1 MITAADVRIVLSTL
15 PSSDVAASIARTLIE
30 ERLCACV
37 NILPAIRSI
46 YRWQGTV
53 HDEPEVLALI
63 KTTAER
69 YDALAERLRALHP
82 YEVPEILALDVAAGA
97 ASYLA
102 WVGEQV

>member
-1 MITAADVRIVLSTL
+1 MTVAADVRLVLSTL
-15 PSSDVAASIARTLIE
+15 PNPEVAARIARTLVE

-37 NILPAIRSI
+37 NMLPAIRSI
-46 YRWQGTV
+46 YRWQDTV

-63 KTTAER
+63 KTTADR

-102 WVGEQV
+102 WLGEQV

>member
-1 MITAADVRIVLSTL
+1 MTSAADVRLVLSTL
-15 PSSDVAASIARTLIE
+15 PNAEVAASIARTLFE

-69 YDALAERLRALHP
+69 YDALAARLRALHP

>member
-1 MITAADVRIVLSTL
+1 MTTAADVRIVLSTL
-15 PSSDVAASIARTLIE
+15 PSSDVAASIARTLVE

-37 NILPAIRSI
+37 NVLPAIRSI

-63 KTTAER
+63 KTTSDR

>member
-1 MITAADVRIVLSTL
+1 MTTAADVRIVLSTL
-15 PSSDVAASIARTLIE
+15 PSSDVAASIARTLVE

-37 NILPAIRSI
+37 NVLPAIRSI

-63 KTTAER
+63 KTTADR